1 MLLRIAKAFSVLG
14 LVTTLVWLGVLN
26 TQSVK
31 LITIPPIFVSDE
43 IGVFRVPL
51 FLIVIIAAFFGFIIG
66 CVAEYVRAGKV
77 RKSLRERNKSLKE
90 SKMKIK
96 NIEKNLGM
104 EDDEILSLLK

>member
-1 MLLRIAKAFSVLG
+1 MLRIAKAFSVLG
-14 LVTTLVWLGVLN
+14 LVTIVVWLGVLN

-31 LITIPPIFVSDE
+31 LITIPSIFASDE

-77 RKSLRERNKSLKE
+77 RKSLRERNRSLKQ

>member
-1 MLLRIAKAFSVLG
+1 MFRIAKAFSFLG

-31 LITIPPIFVSDE
+31 LITIPSIFASDE

-51 FLIVIIAAFFGFIIG
+51 FLIVIIAAFFGFIMG

-77 RKSLRERNKSLKE
+77 RKSLRERNRSLKE
-90 SKMKIK
+90 SNMKIK

>member
-1 MLLRIAKAFSVLG
+1 M
-14 LVTTLVWLGVLN
+14 
-26 TQSVK
+26 
-31 LITIPPIFVSDE
+31 
-43 IGVFRVPL
+43 PL

>member
-1 MLLRIAKAFSVLG
+1 MLRIAKAFSVLG

-90 SKMKIK
+90 SNMKIK
-96 NIEKNLGM
+96 NIEKNSGM
-104 EDDEILSLLK
+104 EDDEILSILK